1 VFSRRESGI
10 TEYSAGLG
18 DKSLWN
24 LNIYYMK
31 KISTFEGFSYI
42 REAEE
47 APVNSSKYTELKDEV
62 KSLIE
67 KTIKNSGGEYASF
80 VEELVKNPEDVKIEG
95 LINDADL
102 YDFYLKYRND
112 IDELLNDQKFFG
124 NAPSALNSIGLYDY
138 LIKGTQKAI
147 EEAVKI
153 LSEEK

>member
-1 VFSRRESGI
+1 
-10 TEYSAGLG
+10 
-18 DKSLWN
+18 
-24 LNIYYMK
+24 M
-31 KISTFEGFSYI
+31 
-42 REAEE
+42 
-47 APVNSSKYTELKDEV
+47 
-62 KSLIE
+62 
-67 KTIKNSGGEYASF
+67 
-80 VEELVKNPEDVKIEG
+80 KNPEDVKIEG

-124 NAPSALNSIGLYDY
+124 NAPSAVNSIGLYDY